1 MGPRSKARPFL
12 VQLAGPLMN
21 PIDRK
26 RAKLFAIGEELRDNH
41 RSGACGRR
49 GCTCL
54 AKYETTRK
62 QYLKLID
69 GYEEAQEIRNSRRR
83 GRE

>member
-1 MGPRSKARPFL
+1 VSL
-12 VQLAGPLMN
+12 
-21 PIDRK
+21 IDRK
-26 RAKLFAIGEELRDNH
+26 RAKLYAMGEEIRDGH

-49 GCTCL
+49 GCDCL
-54 AKYETTRK
+54 RRYERTRQ

-69 GYEEAQEIRNSRRR
+69 GYEERRTRANSRRR